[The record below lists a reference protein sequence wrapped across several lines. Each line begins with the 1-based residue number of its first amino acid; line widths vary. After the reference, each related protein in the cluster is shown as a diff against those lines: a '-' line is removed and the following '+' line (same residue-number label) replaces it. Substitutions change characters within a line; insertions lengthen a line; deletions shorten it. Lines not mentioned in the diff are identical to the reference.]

1 MNWHIRIILSFI
13 CSFTFMGSALAMRA
27 DTVSLLRFGAVP
39 DDGKDDTRA
48 LRSAAEY
55 CRKHPGTTLIIPPG
69 IYRLRDAKAE
79 QLENE
84 VLEGKMGDNPEKVI
98 FTPYYPYV
106 RGLDFEGA
114 DSITIEGSGATLLCE
129 GWMEPL
135 SIVGCR
141 NFTVRGLTIDYKRK
155 PFSQGIV
162 QQINENSFVVRF
174 DDKRIITNEIPITR
188 ITLWDN
194 EISGFYAEPFY
205 FPKRKLSGNNLVE
218 FEGQLPR
225 RMLGASLAALHSFH
239 FRPAI
244 FIGNSNSTVID
255 KVTIHSQPGMGIVGF
270 DSADIMMRG
279 LSVTPADGFQ
289 FSTNTDA
296 THFAAC
302 RGTISFDGCFFRGQG
317 DDATNVHGYYHNI
330 TSVEDGT
337 ITLQLQAPTFTHAQL
352 ADVPQIGDKMEL
364 VRIST
369 LVPEKTLEV
378 TAVEHKAQETEVK
391 IGLNGEL
398 PDNFGDY
405 YLFNVSKLPRLE
417 FCRSMVWGQLARGV
431 LAKTRGVRIE
441 NNIFRGCTG
450 TAIHVGA
457 ESGWK
462 EGSHAKDVT
471 IANNVIVNCGLGAG
485 TQFGAS
491 GIAVVIDAP
500 DTGATFLHEH
510 IRLINNTIIGTGVN
524 DCGITVRNARHIEL
538 RGNRVEGCRQEVTF
552 HSAEDIRIEE

>member
-27 DTVSLLRFGAVP
+27 DTVFLLRFGAVP

-55 CRKHPGTTLIIPPG
+55 CRTHPGTTLIIPPG

-84 VLEGKMGDNPEKVI
+84 VLEGKMGGNPEKVI

-205 FPKRKLSGNNLVE
+205 FPKRKLLGNNLVE

-244 FIGNSNSTVID
+244 FIGNSNYTVID

-352 ADVPQIGDKMEL
+352 ADVPLEAFYRAVNKVEPSLIRTEADEL
-364 VRIST
+364 TYPLHVLIRYEI
-369 LVPEKTLEV
+369 EKGMFDDTV
-378 TAVEHKAQETEVK
+378 T
-391 IGLNGEL
+391 
-398 PDNFGDY
+398 
-405 YLFNVSKLPRLE
+405 
-417 FCRSMVWGQLARGV
+417 
-431 LAKTRGVRIE
+431 E
-441 NNIFRGCTG
+441 NNIEDIWNAKYKEYLGLDVPDAGKGVVQDMHWYGGSIGYFPTYALGSAYAAQILAAMG
-450 TAIHVGA
+450 KDFDVYSAMGDENVGKIAAWLKEHIHKYGSSKSPAEIFECAVGA
-457 ESGWK
+457 PFNPHYYIDYLKNKYSK
-462 EGSHAKDVT
+462 L
-471 IANNVIVNCGLGAG
+471 CG
-485 TQFGAS
+485 
-491 GIAVVIDAP
+491 
-500 DTGATFLHEH
+500 
-510 IRLINNTIIGTGVN
+510 
-524 DCGITVRNARHIEL
+524 
-538 RGNRVEGCRQEVTF
+538 VEE
-552 HSAEDIRIEE
+552 